1 MSDILYG
8 IDISHHNQISA
19 AEVIKWARDGFV
31 MLKATEGKT
40 FVDHSSI
47 SRAYHISQAA
57 VLNPDQY
64 SYGFYHYCRPELGN
78 SPYAEAMHFVRTIS
92 KHIGSAVLA
101 IDVEQKALEYPNLDR
116 WVLSWLRSVE
126 TMTGVKPLVYCQRSA
141 LKLLPSA
148 AANDYGL
155 WLAAWTKQRPK
166 TIAPWKLCAMWQY
179 SADSIDKD
187 IFYGGKEQFLKYAEV
202 K

>member
-8 IDISHHNQISA
+8 IDISHHND
-19 AEVIKWARDGFV
+19 IKTVEIIKTARDGFV

-40 FVDHSSI
+40 FIDQSSLYRANHIVNAMTVDV
-47 SRAYHISQAA
+47 A
-57 VLNPDQY
+57 PY
-64 SYGFYHYCRPELGN
+64 SFGFYHYCRPEIGN
-78 SPYAEAMHFVRTIS
+78 SPYTEALHFVRTIS
-92 KHIGSAVLA
+92 KYIGSAVLA

-155 WLAAWTKQRPK
+155 WLAAWGKQRPK
-166 TIAPWKLCAMWQY
+166 TIAPWKLCAIWQY
-179 SADSIDKD
+179 SAEGIDKD
-187 IFYGGKEQFLKYAEV
+187 IFYGGKEQFLKYAGV